1 MTPPSL
7 RRALCGNTRPVPTLS
22 RRHLLRALAAAPLVA
37 AEACRLR
44 RVSEVALGVLAA
56 RTGDRA
62 PWGEDLLRGI
72 ELAVDQQNARGGIN
86 GRRLRLAALDTESN
100 DARASGLVTRMVD
113 REGPVAVFGE
123 LSTPLCERA
132 AAAAQRKG
140 VVFVS
145 PASTARDV
153 SRVGD
158 LVFRTALTD
167 AEQVTAL
174 ARHARQGLQKRRV
187 AIVYRRSSLLHVG
200 MADAFAQAFRG
211 GGGEV
216 ALRDSYA
223 DDAELVRLVARLRAS
238 SADVI
243 FAPASAE
250 DAGRVAVALRQGR
263 ASAQVLGSDGW
274 SSPEVRR
281 YAADAAHG
289 ALFTDHFS
297 PTSGRPDVEPFI
309 AVFQQR
315 YRATPGTFAALGYD
329 AARWVIRAA
338 LRVPQ
343 LDATTLRDAL
353 LTQRIED
360 AVAAPFSVTARRELR
375 RPVHILRIERD
386 GAAHAAT
393 MFP

>member
-1 MTPPSL
+1 MPPL
-7 RRALCGNTRPVPTLS
+7 PRRALLQC
-22 RRHLLRALAAAPLVA
+22 LAAAPLLA
-37 AEACRLR
+37 TEGCRLR
-44 RVSEVALGVLAA
+44 RVSEVSLGALAA
-56 RTGDRA
+56 RTGERA

-86 GRRLRLAALDTESN
+86 GRRLRLAAVDTESN
-100 DARASGLVTRMVD
+100 DERGSALVNRLVD
-113 REGPVAVFGE
+113 RENPVVVFGE
-123 LSTPLCERA
+123 LSTRLCERA
-132 AAAAQRKG
+132 AGAAQRKG

-158 LVFRTALTD
+158 MAFRTALTD
-167 AEQVTAL
+167 AEQTGAL

-200 MADAFAQAFRG
+200 MADAFAQAFRA

-223 DDAELVRLVARLRAS
+223 DDAELVRLVARVRAS
-238 SADVI
+238 AADVI
-243 FAPASAE
+243 FAPATAA
-250 DAGRVAVALRQGR
+250 DAGRMAVALRQGR
-263 ASAQVLGSDGW
+263 VAAQVLGSDGW

-281 YAADAAHG
+281 YAGDAVHG
-289 ALFTDHFS
+289 ALFTDLFS
-297 PTSGRPDVEPFI
+297 PASGRPDVEPFI

-329 AARWVIRAA
+329 AARWVFRAA

-343 LDATTLRDAL
+343 LDATALRDAL
-353 LTQRIED
+353 LSQRLDD
-360 AVAAPFSVTARRELR
+360 AVAAPFTVNARRDLR
-375 RPVHILRIERD
+375 RAVYILRHDRD
-386 GAAHAAT
+386 GVALAAT
-393 MFP
+393 MP